1 MAQSRGGNR
10 VVTEALPW
18 VGLGGALAAWLLRE
32 STVEEEQKPAAS
44 SLVPG
49 IVGSVALGAAA
60 YASHLTWGASL
71 AYAGVAVHGLL
82 LGLGASI
89 IVAVL
94 GRIPGQSAQAKA
106 APIAFG
112 AAAVALLALAKPPT
126 LLHLQLGYCMGAV
139 AGGWMLASPWA
150 IRAAVASCVLVP
162 LEVLGR
168 IGFGGNPS
176 HSGAIVGVSASYAA
190 LIVWA
195 LPGKKLG
202 ERLPDWIR
210 GLAFVAFFAGGFVL
224 LGMKYLLVEQFAVV
238 GLGGV
243 ALALASLWVVPRSES
258 ESSLGYWLST
268 ILWVAGAT
276 LAFGI
281 LRGYGVALGLA
292 VGACVLLVFRH
303 PRALSTLAPVAG
315 IVVYRVFREN
325 HLAASRALDI
335 GQHYSLIGILAGAM
349 LIVLALEWYKE
360 KGRSGFASGAG
371 AFLWVGLLAG
381 AVIVS
386 ASTLAA
392 KGYVGMLAGMG
403 LGGALAGVNARGTGL
418 AIAWPLGLGLGMTA
432 SYGWISPILE
442 LSRDEKARALY
453 VLGPVVVALAIL
465 LAIVSRRA
473 GDSVGEQVAQ

>member
-1 MAQSRGGNR
+1 M
-10 VVTEALPW
+10 VTEALPW
-18 VGLGGALAAWLLRE
+18 VGLGGAVAAWLLRE
-32 STVEEEQKPAAS
+32 STAEEQQKPAPS

-49 IVGSVALGAAA
+49 IVGSVVLGAGTYAA
-60 YASHLTWGASL
+60 QLTWGASL
-71 AYAGVAVHGLL
+71 AYAGTAVHGLL
-82 LGLGASI
+82 LGLAASI
-89 IVAVL
+89 LVAVL
-94 GRIPGQSAQAKA
+94 GRTPGQSAYAKA

-112 AAAVALLALAKPPT
+112 AAAVALVALAKPPT
-126 LLHLQLGYCMGAV
+126 LLNLQFGYCLGAV

-150 IRAAVASCVLVP
+150 IRAAVAACVLIP

-168 IGFGGNPS
+168 IAFGGNPS
-176 HSGAIVGVSASYAA
+176 HSGAIVGVSAAYAA

-202 ERLPDWIR
+202 ERFPDWLR
-210 GLAFVAFFAGGFVL
+210 GLAFVVLFCAGLAV
-224 LGMKYLLVEQFAVV
+224 LGMKYLLVEQFAIV

-243 ALALASLWVVPRSES
+243 VLALASLWVVPRSES
-258 ESSLGYWLST
+258 ESSLGYWLSA

-292 VGACVLLVFRH
+292 VGACVLLVNRH

-315 IVVYRVFREN
+315 IVAYRVFREN
-325 HLAASRALDI
+325 HLSASRALDI

-349 LIVLALEWYKE
+349 LIVLALEWYRA
-360 KGRSGFASGAG
+360 KGRSGFAGGAG
-371 AFLWVGLLAG
+371 ALLWVGLLAG
-381 AVIVS
+381 AVVLS

-403 LGGALAGVNARGTGL
+403 LGGALAGVNTRGSGFAL
-418 AIAWPLGLGLGMTA
+418 AWPLGLGLGMTA

-442 LSRDEKARALY
+442 LSREEKVRVLY
-453 VLGPVVVALAIL
+453 VLGPAVAALAIL
-465 LAIVSRRA
+465 LAIVSRCP
-473 GDSVGEQVAQ
+473 GESVGEQEPQ

>member
-1 MAQSRGGNR
+1 
-10 VVTEALPW
+10 
-18 VGLGGALAAWLLRE
+18 
-32 STVEEEQKPAAS
+32 
-44 SLVPG
+44 
-49 IVGSVALGAAA
+49 
-60 YASHLTWGASL
+60 
-71 AYAGVAVHGLL
+71 
-82 LGLGASI
+82 
-89 IVAVL
+89 
-94 GRIPGQSAQAKA
+94 
-106 APIAFG
+106 
-112 AAAVALLALAKPPT
+112 
-126 LLHLQLGYCMGAV
+126 MGAV
-139 AGGWMLASPWA
+139 AGGLDARESLGDPC
-150 IRAAVASCVLVP
+150 RGASCVLVP

-176 HSGAIVGVSASYAA
+176 HSGAIVGVSTSYAA
-190 LIVWA
+190 LMVWA
-195 LPGKKLG
+195 LPGRKLG

-386 ASTLAA
+386 ARPWRRRAMSECLPGWVSAGLLRVSTRA
-392 KGYVGMLAGMG
+392 
-403 LGGALAGVNARGTGL
+403 ARG
-418 AIAWPLGLGLGMTA
+418 WQSLGRWVWA
-432 SYGWISPILE
+432 SE
-442 LSRDEKARALY
+442 
-453 VLGPVVVALAIL
+453 
-465 LAIVSRRA
+465 
-473 GDSVGEQVAQ
+473 